1 MYIFVH
7 FWPLQTTKGSWAC
20 QHEIRYSPVWNRN
33 GRVCLRDRTMKAGI
47 IGLPSVGKTTIFN
60 VLMQGKAAAGTGGG
74 RKLEP
79 NVGIVKVPDARL
91 DFLSSKFNPEK
102 TTFATVEFVDVQG
115 LARSP
120 SGKSQDMALAP
131 VRTVD
136 ALVHVVRA
144 FLDESVPHSE
154 GAVDPERD
162 KRNLDYELMLADIGS
177 IEKRMERLEKDL
189 KKLKNAA
196 LEKELAYLQRAKAW
210 LESERPLRE
219 MQISEEEKKLV
230 KGFAFLS
237 EKPMIYVENISE
249 DSLDRL
255 RHPDAHVSLRPNTE
269 QTIICGKL
277 EAEMA
282 QLPPEELK
290 TFLAD
295 YGLTESGSERLIRT
309 TYRLLGLIS
318 FFTVGEEECRAW
330 TITRGTNAQNAAA
343 VIHTD
348 LSDHFIRAEVSYF
361 EDFVKHGTMQVL
373 KEKGLLRLEGKEYP
387 VKDGDIMTIRHSG

>member
-1 MYIFVH
+1 M
-7 FWPLQTTKGSWAC
+7 
-20 QHEIRYSPVWNRN
+20 
-33 GRVCLRDRTMKAGI
+33 DDMKAGI

-60 VLMQGKAAAGTGGG
+60 VLTQGKAASGPAGG

-79 NVGIVKVPDARL
+79 NVGIDKVQGSRL
-91 DFLSSKFNPEK
+91 DYLSSKFNPEK
-102 TTFATVEFVDVQG
+102 TTSSTVEFVDVQG
-115 LARSP
+115 LVQ
-120 SGKSQDMALAP
+120 GKGQDMALAP

-144 FLDESVPHSE
+144 FQDDAVPHSE
-154 GAVDPERD
+154 GSIDAERD
-162 KRNLDYELMLADIGS
+162 KRNLDYELMLADIAS

-189 KKLKNAA
+189 KKIKNPS
-196 LEKELAYLQRAKAW
+196 LEKEMAYLQRAKGW
-210 LESERPLRE
+210 LESEKPLRE
-219 MQISEEEKKLV
+219 MTISEDEKKLV

-237 EKPMIYVENISE
+237 EKPMIYVENVGE
-249 DSLDRL
+249 DQLERL
-255 RHPDAHVSLRPNTE
+255 RHPDAHATLRPNTE

-282 QLPPEELK
+282 ELPTEELK

-295 YGLTESGSERLIRT
+295 YALTESGSERLIRT

-330 TITRGTNAQNAAA
+330 TITRGMNAQNAAG

-348 LSDHFIRAEVSYF
+348 LSDHFIRAEVCHY
-361 EDFVKHGTMQVL
+361 EDFVKHGSMQAL
-373 KEKGLLRLEGKEYP
+373 KEKGLLRLEGKEYN

>member
-1 MYIFVH
+1 
-7 FWPLQTTKGSWAC
+7 
-20 QHEIRYSPVWNRN
+20 
-33 GRVCLRDRTMKAGI
+33 MKAGI
-47 IGLPSVGKTTIFN
+47 IGLAAVGKTTIFN
-60 VLMQGKAAAGTGGG
+60 VLTHGKAAAGAGAG

-91 DFLSSKFNPEK
+91 DFLSSKFEPEK
-102 TTFATVEFVDVQG
+102 TTHATVEFVDVQG
-115 LARSP
+115 LVR
-120 SGKSQDMALAP
+120 GKGQDMALAP

-144 FLDESVPHSE
+144 FEDESVPHSE
-154 GAVDPERD
+154 GTVDPERD
-162 KRNLDYELMLADIGS
+162 KRNLDYELMLADIGT
-177 IEKRMERLEKDL
+177 IEKRIERLEKDL
-189 KKLKNAA
+189 KKIKNVA
-196 LEKELAYLQRAKAW
+196 LERELDYLQRAKAW

-219 MQISEEEKKLV
+219 MVVSDEERKLV

-237 EKPMIYVENISE
+237 EKPMIYVENIGE
-249 DSLDRL
+249 DQLDRL
-255 RHPDAHVSLRPNTE
+255 RHPGAHATLRPNTE

-282 QLPPEELK
+282 ELPPEELK

-295 YGLTESGSERLIRT
+295 YELAESGAERLIRT

-330 TITRGTNAQNAAA
+330 TITRGTNAQNAAG

-348 LSDHFIRAEVSYF
+348 LADHFIRAEVCHYD
-361 EDFVKHGTMQVL
+361 DFVKHGTMQAL
-373 KEKGLLRLEGKEYP
+373 KEKGLLRLEGKEYN